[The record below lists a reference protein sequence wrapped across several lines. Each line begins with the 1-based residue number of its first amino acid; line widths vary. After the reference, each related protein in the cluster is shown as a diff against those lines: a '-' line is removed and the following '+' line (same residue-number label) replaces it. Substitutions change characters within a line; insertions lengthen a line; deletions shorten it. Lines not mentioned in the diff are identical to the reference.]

1 MKEWREA
8 PHKTWYYFKND
19 TGQIIGQVT
28 NIAHTDI
35 YNSKIYVNY
44 VEEKYLGQYINSD
57 YARRAI
63 ENFWSIQERTLTYD
77 DSQQ

>member
-8 PHKTWYYFKND
+8 PHKTWYYFKTD

-35 YNSKIYVNY
+35 YNAKIYLKY

-57 YARRAI
+57 FARRAVEEI
-63 ENFWSIQERTLTYD
+63 WGIQERTLTHD
-77 DSQQ
+77 EV